1 MTFFYSAIGIL
12 LFGSIFLINKYT
24 LLFSNNNFIY
34 IESKYIDSEMQ
45 QVDQFL
51 LKLLNENRD
60 LGDGKEICLN
70 SKIEYEKS
78 GLYLSNKLEYLVEE
92 ATNSRHFHL
101 VNSCILT
108 NGNHRIL
115 IKKDP
120 DLSDNYLLNSCLLS
134 KNNICDFEMEN

>member
-24 LLFSNNNFIY
+24 FLFSNNNFTN

-45 QVDQFL
+45 QIDQFL
-51 LKLLNENRD
+51 LKILSENRNF
-60 LGDGKEICLN
+60 GEGKEICIN

-78 GLYLSNKLEYLVEE
+78 GLYKSGEIEYLAGEE
-92 ATNSRHFHL
+92 TDSNHFHL

-108 NGNHRIL
+108 NGKHRIL

-120 DLSDNYLLNSCLLS
+120 ETLDGYLLNSCLLS
-134 KNNICDFEMEN
+134 KNNICNFEIEN